1 MCRSMADIRSTV
13 AEIRRGKKRW
23 KKEGKKLQGKNIMA
37 PLLHRAAIISPAS
50 IFVSVSTVPGRTNAR
65 VFAVQRCQYRRLR
78 VRGACDG
85 LASARSARRLPA
97 ASPCDA
103 AVLIKRDPKSRDAR
117 FWLVLLK
124 SDERFLKPT
133 DSSLSL
139 MN

>member
-1 MCRSMADIRSTV
+1 M
-13 AEIRRGKKRW
+13 EERW

-97 ASPCDA
+97 ASPCNAA
-103 AVLIKRDPKSRDAR
+103 AVITREPKSREVR
-117 FWLVLLK
+117 SWLVIVMITSAVGLA
-124 SDERFLKPT
+124 
-133 DSSLSL
+133 
-139 MN
+139 